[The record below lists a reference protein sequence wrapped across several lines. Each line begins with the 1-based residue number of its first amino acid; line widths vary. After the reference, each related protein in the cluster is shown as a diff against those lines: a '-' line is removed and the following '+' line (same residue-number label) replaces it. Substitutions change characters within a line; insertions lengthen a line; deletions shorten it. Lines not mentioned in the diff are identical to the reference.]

1 MLPHLKL
8 KKSQLISKLQLAG
21 KKIQPVLLGLQ
32 QALPQALIANQMV
45 AISLMKAVTSMLKD
59 FQHILVRTV
68 KV

>member
-1 MLPHLKL
+1 MLPHQKL
-8 KKSQLISKLQLAG
+8 KKSQLIAKLQLAG
-21 KKIQPVLLGLQ
+21 KKIQL
-32 QALPQALIANQMV
+32 V